1 MHVKCSGRGGGFGAK
16 TTWIKE
22 NLKKILM
29 NINRKT

>member
-22 NLKKILM
+22 NLKK
-29 NINRKT
+29 NIDEH